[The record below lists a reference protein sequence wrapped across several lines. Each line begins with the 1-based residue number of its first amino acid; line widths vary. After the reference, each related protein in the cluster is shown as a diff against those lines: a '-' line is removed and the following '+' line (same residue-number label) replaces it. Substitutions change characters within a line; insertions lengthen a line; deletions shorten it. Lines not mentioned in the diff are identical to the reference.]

1 MKTLLRRLVPQSLRV
16 QLMAIILVA
25 MLVVIVIGSA
35 FERITNSGYVPDME
49 IVAERAGVVA
59 ALLRQAPAE
68 ERAVILKAAKDAGL
82 DFRLLSLEQLAGT
95 SSPQQRT
102 TMGRIINT
110 LFPPDREPPLGG
122 RWLMISDQ
130 PALVFTLDQGTAA
143 ALFGAPD
150 TLLTSQFVSPATYYL
165 LALVVLFVLFSFFA
179 VWAVTDPLKR
189 ISAAVGSA
197 ELDNDDELFVE
208 RGSIEM
214 VGLARALNTMR
225 ARIRTMIDNRTRML
239 RSVSHDLRTPLTR
252 LRLRAERMDDG
263 VLRGAMLSDIGHIE
277 GLIDETLTYLRH
289 DVSTEELQ
297 RADIAS
303 VLQTVCAEFTDVGF
317 SVSYTGPDRLPGWCK
332 PNALARA
339 ITNLCDNGVK
349 FAPNV
354 KVVLTATDEAALI
367 EVIDNGPGIP
377 ETVRARVFEPFYKVD
392 ASRGA
397 NAKRGFGL
405 GLSIVADIVHGHGGI
420 IELDDNR
427 PTGLVV
433 KVDLPRGLV
442 AAQAMP

>member
-1 MKTLLRRLVPQSLRV
+1 MKALVRRCVPQSLSG

-25 MLVVIVIGSA
+25 MLVVIVLGSA
-35 FERITNSGYVPDME
+35 FERIINSDYVPDME

-59 ALLRQAPAE
+59 AMLRQAPPD
-68 ERAVILKAAKDAGL
+68 ERGAIVDAAHQAGL
-82 DFRLLSLEQLAGT
+82 DFQLLSREQVDGT

-102 TMGRIINT
+102 TLGRVIAT
-110 LFPPDREPPLGG
+110 LFPPDRAPPLGG
-122 RWLMISDQ
+122 RWLLIADQ
-130 PALVFTLDQGTAA
+130 PALVFELDQKTAA

-150 TLLTSQFVSPATYYL
+150 TVLTSQFVSPATYYL

-197 ELDNDDELFVE
+197 EIDNGDELFVE

-214 VGLARALNTMR
+214 VGLARALNKMR

-252 LRLRAERMDDG
+252 LRLRAERMDES
-263 VLRGAMLSDIGHIE
+263 VLRSAMLSDISHIE
-277 GLIDETLTYLRH
+277 GLIDETLTYLRN

-349 FAPNV
+349 FACNV
-354 KVVLTATDEAALI
+354 EVVLTATDEVALI
-367 EVIDNGPGIP
+367 EVSDNGPGIP

-405 GLSIVADIVHGHGGI
+405 GLSIVADIVHGHGGKI
-420 IELDDNR
+420 VLDENR

-442 AAQAMP
+442 DA

>member
-1 MKTLLRRLVPQSLRV
+1 MSGLLGRLVPRSLRG
-16 QLMAIILVA
+16 QLMAIVLVA
-25 MLVVIVIGSA
+25 MLVVIVIGSV
-35 FERITNSGYVPDME
+35 FEKITNSDYVPDME

-59 ALLRQAPAE
+59 GMLRHAAPEMRGA
-68 ERAVILKAAKDAGL
+68 ILAAANKAGL
-82 DFRLLSLEQLAGT
+82 DFQVFDRQQIDDA

-102 TMGRIINT
+102 TLGRIINA
-110 LFPPDREPPLGG
+110 LFPPDRAPPLGG
-122 RWLMISDQ
+122 RWLTIDDQ
-130 PALVFTLDQGTAA
+130 PALVFDLDANTAA

-150 TLLTSQFVSPATYYL
+150 TVLTSQFVSPASYYL
-165 LALVVLFVLFSFFA
+165 LALVVLFVLFSLFA

-189 ISAAVGSA
+189 ISAAVAST
-197 ELDNDDELFVE
+197 EVDNGGELFVE
-208 RGSIEM
+208 RGSIEI

-225 ARIRTMIDNRTRML
+225 ARIRAMIDNRTRML

-252 LRLRAERMDDG
+252 LRLRAERLDDSI
-263 VLRGAMLSDIGHIE
+263 LRTAMLSDIGHIE
-277 GLIDETLTYLRH
+277 RLIDETLTYLRN

-303 VLQTVCAEFTDVGF
+303 VLQTVCAEFSDVGF
-317 SVSYTGPDRLPGWCK
+317 SVSYTGPDRLPGLCK

-339 ITNLCDNGVK
+339 IANLCDNGVK

-354 KVVLTATDEAALI
+354 EVVLTATDEAAFI
-367 EVIDNGPGIP
+367 EVSDNGPGIP

-392 ASRGA
+392 ASRGS
-397 NAKRGFGL
+397 NARRGFGL
-405 GLSIVADIVHGHGGI
+405 GLSIVADIVHGHGGR

-433 KVDLPRGLV
+433 KVDLPRRL
-442 AAQAMP
+442 AAA